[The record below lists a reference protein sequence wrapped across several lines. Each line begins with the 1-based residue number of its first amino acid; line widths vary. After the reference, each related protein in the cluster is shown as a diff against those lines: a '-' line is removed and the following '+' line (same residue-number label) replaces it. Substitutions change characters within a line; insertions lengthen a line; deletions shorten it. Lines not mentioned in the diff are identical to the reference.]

1 MLTKGKD
8 HRLRIGSPRNIV
20 VAHGGIMTEIY
31 RFVCTAILL
40 AAFAFSCP
48 AWASYVTA
56 EGVNCRSRPDVGERV
71 VAKLSKGKSVSVSEA
86 RGGWS
91 KLERPSCWVSSRFLA
106 SDYVG
111 PVRSHPHST
120 RGTNSARSSGSSAPR
135 PYPFTSGAKKSRKK
149 SSTKRRSGGGGSYGG
164 SSGCPC
170 SGGTVCIGPRGGRYC
185 ITSGGNKRYGV

>member
-71 VAKLSKGKSVSVSEA
+71 VAKLSKGKSVLVSEA
-86 RGGWS
+86 GGGWS
-91 KLERPSCWVSSRFLA
+91 KLEAAGRSWRGLPAGSVPGSLRLIMSVRFDPTHTPRAGRIRQDLLA
-106 SDYVG
+106 SQPQG
-111 PVRSHPHST
+111 HTPSPQ
-120 RGTNSARSSGSSAPR
+120 APR
-135 PYPFTSGAKKSRKK
+135 SRG
-149 SSTKRRSGGGGSYGG
+149 RS
-164 SSGCPC
+164 PP
-170 SGGTVCIGPRGGRYC
+170 PRGGAVEVEAMADRPAAPAAVEP
-185 ITSGGNKRYGV
+185 SA